1 MNYLNI
7 ISQLNNLLKH
17 IQLLYNII
25 IFYTNI
31 NNLNQFTIVK
41 PINY

>member
-7 ISQLNNLLKH
+7 TSQLNNLLKH

-25 IFYTNI
+25 IFYINI
-31 NNLNQFTIVK
+31 NDLN
-41 PINY
+41 